1 MCSSR
6 DQSAELGAGSFEDTS
21 HRTQHH
27 NTTTAVLST
36 ATPVLLSI
44 YLSIEKSYFVEG
56 VPVGD
61 EAPLGRVGAA
71 GRLRRHLAGV
81 HEAVAVVVLRHRD
94 QGRGGEVRAGG
105 LVTGLLQYLTLASQL
120 QHREQVRTL
129 TLGGSWA
136 VSVLASDLLEEDSE
150 ETWGAAEATV
160 LSLASRVSAASVS
173 GSSSVWQLEL
183 MRILSS
189 SLLLLSSSAAASWSS
204 DLLPRTSES
213 RWKSQNISSESIFPT
228 IFYLHGSFR

>member
-6 DQSAELGAGSFEDTS
+6 VQSAELGAGSFEDTS

-27 NTTTAVLST
+27 NISNTAVLST
-36 ATPVLLSI
+36 ALLSSI
-44 YLSIEKSYFVEG
+44 IEKSYFVEG

-81 HEAVAVVVLRHRD
+81 HEAVAVVVLRHGD

-105 LVTGLLQYLTLASQL
+105 LVTGLLQHLTLATQL
-120 QHREQVRTL
+120 QHREQVPTL

-136 VSVLASDLLEEDSE
+136 VSVLPSDLLEEDSE

-213 RWKSQNISSESIFPT
+213 RWKSQNISSESFPP
-228 IFYLHGSFR
+228 FSASMEAFVDV

>member
-6 DQSAELGAGSFEDTS
+6 VQSAELGAGSFEDTS

-27 NTTTAVLST
+27 NISNTAVLST
-36 ATPVLLSI
+36 ALLSSI
-44 YLSIEKSYFVEG
+44 IEKSYFVEG

-105 LVTGLLQYLTLASQL
+105 LVTGLLQYLTLATQL
-120 QHREQVRTL
+120 QHREQVPTL

-136 VSVLASDLLEEDSE
+136 VSVLPSDLLEDDSE

-160 LSLASRVSAASVS
+160 LSLASLVSAASVS

-183 MRILSS
+183 MRIRSS
-189 SLLLLSSSAAASWSS
+189 SLLLLSSSAAAS
-204 DLLPRTSES
+204 
-213 RWKSQNISSESIFPT
+213 
-228 IFYLHGSFR
+228 